1 MKILVLLITLLLFSG
16 CSEFIHQS
24 CSELL
29 GKRIY
34 DDFLEDT
41 NECQV
46 HGFCVSNLG
55 EDL

>member
-16 CSEFIHQS
+16 CSDFIHQS